1 MVDVV
6 LYMNQDLFNTMDLK
20 ETIYIYLLIAEY
32 LIHLNIWNGFGY
44 ASNSANLKYQLFILY
59 PSWFD
64 MKCDLCGMDV
74 ADNKIKHIHLKGKV
88 KNVCE
93 GCITAVKGFA

>member
-1 MVDVV
+1 
-6 LYMNQDLFNTMDLK
+6 MNC
-20 ETIYIYLLIAEY
+20 IYTT
-32 LIHLNIWNGFGY
+32 GF
-44 ASNSANLKYQLFILY
+44 A
-59 PSWFD
+59 

-74 ADNKIKHIHLKGKV
+74 ADKKIKHIHIKGKV